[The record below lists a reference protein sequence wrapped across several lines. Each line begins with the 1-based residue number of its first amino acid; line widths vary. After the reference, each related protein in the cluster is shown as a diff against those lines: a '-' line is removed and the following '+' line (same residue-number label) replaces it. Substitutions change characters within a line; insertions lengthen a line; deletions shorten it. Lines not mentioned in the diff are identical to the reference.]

1 MFFEYE
7 GETVMGKISSV
18 WYDVRSYWE
27 RPRKSEYVSYK
38 EVFNFCVG
46 GMGIKTLGSLLS
58 YMTLAST
65 CLLFG
70 SVYGLSPR
78 HFIILTI
85 ITNVISILKTP
96 FISMLVDNT
105 HTKIGKFRPY
115 VLWAGIPTAV
125 GIVGMAFI
133 PLDAPPVVKVVVVG
147 ILINLVTIAQPLYN
161 NAYMGVSQIITPNS
175 YERTKILSISEF
187 IANLGPSLVQLLLP
201 SLAGLFLGKDCMTNI
216 LTYRIFFPIFAVAGF
231 LMGLL
236 VMTST
241 RERTLVQD
249 KQKEEKL
256 PFFKGLKEI
265 SKSRYFWIVSIS
277 KFFDGFK
284 GGIGVLLAW
293 VCTYQL
299 NNSSALGIV
308 QTVTSMAFT
317 PGIILAPLLM
327 KKMGARNAAFFAH
340 ALNCAAALLM
350 LFTFRKGF
358 VFFVIA
364 LFCYNFASGPQ
375 YIMQTSILS
384 DGLDYHQ
391 DKYGTRLEGFAQNF
405 MLMITTVGTILSTVT
420 FSLIYETFGLVAD
433 ETTGLTDYSVLT
445 DAAVRE
451 PIIQWVVIVAM
462 IAGGLSALPYLL
474 CNLKAKDMIEIRER
488 LEYKKFCGREEC
500 KGLDE
505 EELKKLYAEY
515 LENCE
520 REHEAERLKV
530 QVQKKEAEDRR
541 LARLKEEEDFENA
554 LRGRYAELI
563 ESGETKKKAE
573 AEIKT
578 MKKERKEKQK
588 QISAEKRKAFIE
600 EYKAFRKRKKAFIE
614 NDVRER
620 KARGEKGFLKIL
632 AKEKFEDVL
641 IEENIQKAEEEA
653 LKTGASV

>member
-1 MFFEYE
+1 
-7 GETVMGKISSV
+7 MGKISNV

-27 RPRKSEYVSYK
+27 KPRRTEYVSYK
-38 EVFNFCVG
+38 EVFNFCIG
-46 GMGIKTLGSLLS
+46 GIGIKTLGSLLS

-78 HFIILTI
+78 HFIILTV
-85 ITNVISILKTP
+85 ITNVISIIKTP
-96 FISMLVDNT
+96 FVSMLVDNT

-115 VLWAGIPTAV
+115 VLWAGIPTVV
-125 GIVGMAFI
+125 GIIGMAYI

-161 NAYMGVSQIITPNS
+161 NAYMGVSQTITPNS
-175 YERTKILSISEF
+175 YERTKILSVSEF
-187 IANLGPSLVQLLLP
+187 LANLGPSLVQLLLP
-201 SLAGLFLGKDCMTNI
+201 SLAGIFLGKDCMTNI
-216 LTYRIFFPIFAVAGF
+216 LTYRIFFPIFAIAGF

-236 VMTST
+236 VMTNT
-241 RERTLVQD
+241 RERTLIKD
-249 KQKEEKL
+249 CEKEEKL
-256 PFFKGLKEI
+256 PFFKGIREI

-299 NNSSALGIV
+299 GNSAALGIV
-308 QTVTSMAFT
+308 QTITSMGFT

-327 KKMGARNAAFFAH
+327 KKMGTKNAAFFAH

-350 LFTFRKGF
+350 LFTFRNGF

-405 MLMITTVGTILSTVT
+405 MLMITTIGTILSTVT
-420 FSLIYETFGLVAD
+420 FSMIYENFGLVAD
-433 ETTGLTDYSVLT
+433 ETTGLTDYNMLT

-462 IAGGLSALPYLL
+462 IAGGLAALPYIF
-474 CNLKAKDMIEIRER
+474 CNLKAKDMVEIRER
-488 LEYKKFCGREEC
+488 LEYKKFCVREEC
-500 KGLDE
+500 VGLPE
-505 EELKKLYAEY
+505 EEIKKMYAAY
-515 LENCE
+515 LEDVE
-520 REHEAERLKV
+520 REHEAEKRKVEALKR
-530 QVQKKEAEDRR
+530 EAEERQ
-541 LARLKEEEDFENA
+541 LAAVKEKEDFKKALFDKQTELASSDALQREIKAALKAMKEERKQRLN
-554 LRGRYAELI
+554 
-563 ESGETKKKAE
+563 
-573 AEIKT
+573 
-578 MKKERKEKQK
+578 KE
-588 QISAEKRKAFIE
+588 SAEKRKAFIE
-600 EYKAFRKRKKAFIE
+600 EYKAFRKRKKEFILQ
-614 NDVRER
+614 DVKER
-620 KARGEKGFLKIL
+620 KERGEKGFLKIL
-632 AKEKFEDVL
+632 AKEKFEDMIVA
-641 IEENIQKAEEEA
+641 ENIEKAEETSGSEN
-653 LKTGASV
+653 

>member
-1 MFFEYE
+1 
-7 GETVMGKISSV
+7 MGKISNV

-27 RPRKSEYVSYK
+27 KPRKTEYVSYK
-38 EVFNFCVG
+38 EVFNFCIG
-46 GMGIKTLGSLLS
+46 GIGIKTLGSLLS

-78 HFIILTI
+78 HFIILTV
-85 ITNVISILKTP
+85 ITNVISIIKTP
-96 FISMLVDNT
+96 FVSMLVDNT

-115 VLWAGIPTAV
+115 VLWAGIPTVV
-125 GIVGMAFI
+125 GIIGMAYI

-161 NAYMGVSQIITPNS
+161 NAYMGVSQTITPNS
-175 YERTKILSISEF
+175 YERTKILSVSEF
-187 IANLGPSLVQLLLP
+187 LANLGPSLIQLLLP
-201 SLAGLFLGKDCMTNI
+201 SIAGLFLGKDCMTNI
-216 LTYRIFFPIFAVAGF
+216 LTYRIFFPIFAIAGF

-236 VMTST
+236 VMTNT
-241 RERTLVQD
+241 RERTLVKD
-249 KQKEEKL
+249 CENEEKL
-256 PFFKGLKEI
+256 PFFKGIREI

-299 NNSSALGIV
+299 GNSAALGIV
-308 QTVTSMAFT
+308 QTITSMGFT

-327 KKMGARNAAFFAH
+327 KKMGTKNAAFFAH

-350 LFTFRKGF
+350 LFTFRNGF

-405 MLMITTVGTILSTVT
+405 MLMITTIGTILSTVT
-420 FSLIYETFGLVAD
+420 FSMIYENFGLVAD
-433 ETTGLTDYSVLT
+433 ETTGLTDYNILT

-462 IAGGLSALPYLL
+462 IAGGLAALPYIF
-474 CNLKAKDMIEIRER
+474 CNLKAKDMVEIRER

-500 KGLDE
+500 VGLPE
-505 EELKKLYAEY
+505 EEIKKMYAAY
-515 LENCE
+515 LENVE
-520 REHEAERLKV
+520 REHEAEKRKVEALKR
-530 QVQKKEAEDRR
+530 EAEERQ
-541 LARLKEEEDFENA
+541 LAAVKEKEDFKKALFDKQTELASSGASQREIKAALKAMKEERKQRLN
-554 LRGRYAELI
+554 
-563 ESGETKKKAE
+563 
-573 AEIKT
+573 
-578 MKKERKEKQK
+578 KE
-588 QISAEKRKAFIE
+588 SAEKRKAFIE
-600 EYKAFRKRKKAFIE
+600 EYKAFRKRKKEFILQ
-614 NDVRER
+614 DVKER
-620 KARGEKGFLKIL
+620 KERGEKGFLKIL
-632 AKEKFEDVL
+632 AKEKFEDMIVA
-641 IEENIQKAEEEA
+641 ENIEKAEETSGSEN
-653 LKTGASV
+653 

>member
-1 MFFEYE
+1 
-7 GETVMGKISSV
+7 MGKITNV

-27 RPRKSEYVSYK
+27 RPRKNEYVSYK

-216 LTYRIFFPIFAVAGF
+216 LTYRIFFPIFALAGF

-241 RERTLVQD
+241 RERTLVRE

-299 NNSSALGIV
+299 GNSSALGIV
-308 QTVTSMAFT
+308 QTITSVAFT

-327 KKMGARNAAFFAH
+327 KKMGTRNAAFFAH

-350 LFTFRKGF
+350 LFTFRNGF

-405 MLMITTVGTILSTVT
+405 MLMITTIGTILSTVT
-420 FSLIYETFGLVAD
+420 FSMIYETFGLVAD
-433 ETTGLTDYSVLT
+433 ETTGITDFSILT

-474 CNLKAKDMIEIRER
+474 CNLKAKDMVQIRER
-488 LEYKKFCGREEC
+488 LEYKKFCGREEY
-500 KGLDE
+500 KGLEE
-505 EELKKLYAEY
+505 EELRRLYAEY
-515 LENCE
+515 LEECE
-520 REHEAERLKV
+520 REHEVEKLKL
-530 QVQKKEAEDRR
+530 QAQKQEAEEKR
-541 LARLKEEEDFENA
+541 LAQIREKEEFENSLN
-554 LRGRYAELI
+554 LRRKELLDKGV
-563 ESGETKKKAE
+563 EERQVKAE
-573 AEIKT
+573 INKL
-578 MKKERKEKQK
+578 KKERKQQQK
-588 QISAEKRKAFIE
+588 LQSAEKRKAFIE
-600 EYKAFRKRKKAFIE
+600 EYKAFRKRKKEFIQ
-614 NDVRER
+614 NDVKQR
-620 KARGEKGFLKIL
+620 KANGERGFLRIL
-632 AKEKFEDVL
+632 AKERFEDIL

-653 LKTGASV
+653 LRSKEMTV

>member
-1 MFFEYE
+1 
-7 GETVMGKISSV
+7 MGKISNV

-27 RPRKSEYVSYK
+27 KPRKTEYVSYK
-38 EVFNFCVG
+38 EVFNFCIG
-46 GMGIKTLGSLLS
+46 GIGIKTLGSLLS

-78 HFIILTI
+78 HFIILTV
-85 ITNVISILKTP
+85 ITNVISIIKTP
-96 FISMLVDNT
+96 FVSMLVDNT

-115 VLWAGIPTAV
+115 VLWAGIPTVV
-125 GIVGMAFI
+125 GIIGMAYI

-161 NAYMGVSQIITPNS
+161 NAYMGVSQTITPNS
-175 YERTKILSISEF
+175 YERTKILSVSEF
-187 IANLGPSLVQLLLP
+187 LANLGPSLIQLLLP
-201 SLAGLFLGKDCMTNI
+201 SIAGLFLGKDCMTNI
-216 LTYRIFFPIFAVAGF
+216 LTYRIFFPIFAIAGF

-236 VMTST
+236 VMTNT
-241 RERTLVQD
+241 RERTLVKD
-249 KQKEEKL
+249 CENEEKL
-256 PFFKGLKEI
+256 PFFKGIREI

-299 NNSSALGIV
+299 GNSAALGIV
-308 QTVTSMAFT
+308 QTITSMGFT

-327 KKMGARNAAFFAH
+327 KKMGTKNAAFFAH

-350 LFTFRKGF
+350 LFTFRNGF

-405 MLMITTVGTILSTVT
+405 MLMITTIGTILSTVT
-420 FSLIYETFGLVAD
+420 FSMIYENFGLVAD
-433 ETTGLTDYSVLT
+433 ETTGLTDYNILT

-462 IAGGLSALPYLL
+462 IAGGLAALPYIF
-474 CNLKAKDMIEIRER
+474 CNLKAKDMVEIRER

-500 KGLDE
+500 VGLPE
-505 EELKKLYAEY
+505 EEIKKMYAAY
-515 LENCE
+515 LEDVE
-520 REHEAERLKV
+520 REHEAEKRKVEALKR
-530 QVQKKEAEDRR
+530 EAEERQ
-541 LARLKEEEDFENA
+541 LAAVKEKEDFKKALFDKQTELASSDASQREIKAALKAMKEERKQRLN
-554 LRGRYAELI
+554 
-563 ESGETKKKAE
+563 
-573 AEIKT
+573 
-578 MKKERKEKQK
+578 KE
-588 QISAEKRKAFIE
+588 SAEKRKAFIE
-600 EYKAFRKRKKAFIE
+600 EYKAFRKRKKEFILQ
-614 NDVRER
+614 DVKER
-620 KARGEKGFLKIL
+620 KERGEKGFLKIL
-632 AKEKFEDVL
+632 AKEKFEDMIVA
-641 IEENIQKAEEEA
+641 ENIEKAEETSGSEN
-653 LKTGASV
+653 

>member
-1 MFFEYE
+1 
-7 GETVMGKISSV
+7 MGKITNV

-27 RPRKSEYVSYK
+27 RPRKNEYVSYK

-85 ITNVISILKTP
+85 ITNVISIVKTP

-105 HTKIGKFRPY
+105 RTKIGKFRPY
-115 VLWAGIPTAV
+115 VLWAGIPTV
-125 GIVGMAFI
+125 IGIVGMAYI
-133 PLDAPPVVKVVVVG
+133 PLDAPIVVKVVVVG

-187 IANLGPSLVQLLLP
+187 LANLGPSLVQLLLP
-201 SLAGLFLGKDCMTNI
+201 SLAGLFLGQDCMTNI
-216 LTYRIFFPIFAVAGF
+216 LTYRIFFPIFAVVGF

-236 VMTST
+236 VMINT
-241 RERTLVQD
+241 RERTLVQE
-249 KQKEEKL
+249 KEREEKL

-265 SKSRYFWIVSIS
+265 SRSRYFWIVSIS

-299 NNSSALGIV
+299 GNSAAMGIV
-308 QTVTSMAFT
+308 QTIVSVGFT
-317 PGIILAPLLM
+317 PGIILAPILM
-327 KKMGARNAAFFAH
+327 KKMGTKYAAFFAH

-350 LFTFRKGF
+350 LFTFKNGF

-364 LFCYNFASGPQ
+364 LFFYNFASGPQ

-405 MLMITTVGTILSTVT
+405 LLMITTIGTILSTVT
-420 FSLIYETFGLVAD
+420 FSMIYEHFGLVED
-433 ETTGLTDYSVLT
+433 EVTGLTDYSVLT

-451 PIIQWVVIVAM
+451 PIITWVVIVAM
-462 IAGGLSALPYLL
+462 IAGGLSALPYIF
-474 CNLKAKDMIEIRER
+474 CNLKASDMVAIRER

-500 KGLDE
+500 QGLSDE
-505 EELKKLYAEY
+505 EIKVLYAAH
-515 LENCE
+515 LEE
-520 REHEAERLKV
+520 VAREHEAEKQKV
-530 QVQKKEAEDRR
+530 EAQKREAEENR
-541 LARLKEEEDFENA
+541 LAAVKEKEDFKAALELKREIMESQNA
-554 LRGRYAELI
+554 
-563 ESGETKKKAE
+563 TKKQIN
-573 AEIKT
+573 AEIKQLKD
-578 MKKERKEKQK
+578 MRKKELQAEAKKKRKE
-588 QISAEKRKAFIE
+588 FLE
-600 EYKAFRKRKKAFIE
+600 EYKAFRQRRKAFIE

-620 KARGEKGFLKIL
+620 KARGEKGFLRIL
-632 AKEKFEDVL
+632 AKEKFEDML
-641 IEENIQKAEEEA
+641 IAENAAEAEA
-653 LKTGASV
+653 QSRETTA